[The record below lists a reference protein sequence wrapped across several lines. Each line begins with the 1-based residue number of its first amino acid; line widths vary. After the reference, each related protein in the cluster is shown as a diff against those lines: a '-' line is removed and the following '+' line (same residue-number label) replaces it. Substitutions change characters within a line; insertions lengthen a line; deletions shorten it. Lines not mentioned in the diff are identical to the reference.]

1 MGEEKEGKDAQCRK
15 ERSKLVRWWNTSPL
29 CAGAVTLSIDR
40 QPECRFDCGILQVPD
55 QMFIRKKKK
64 TSMTAIYYQMMKF
77 RETLL
82 NKKVAQEMIKLKETQ
97 RG

>member
-1 MGEEKEGKDAQCRK
+1 MIVAFYKSLTKCLYEKK
-15 ERSKLVRWWNTSPL
+15 
-29 CAGAVTLSIDR
+29 
-40 QPECRFDCGILQVPD
+40 
-55 QMFIRKKKK
+55 KKKK
-64 TSMTAIYYQMMKF
+64 TTTTAIYYQMMKF

>member
-1 MGEEKEGKDAQCRK
+1 MGEEKEGKDAQGRK

-40 QPECRFDCGILQVPD
+40 QPEFRFDCGILQVPD

-64 TSMTAIYYQMMKF
+64 IDINDSN
-77 RETLL
+77 LL
-82 NKKVAQEMIKLKETQ
+82 PDDEVQGNSIK
-97 RG
+97 